1 MRLAAVQQPLE
12 VEMKRHV
19 ITAALML
26 ASLPLTACADH
37 PATAYQEQ
45 GSAAIRDLQ
54 LRLRD
59 AGYYPGP
66 ADGIWGAGTHDALAR
81 FQANRGLPAT
91 GEPDRQTVL
100 ALGLDPARYAAA
112 AYPPGPPPPA
122 YAPPATAYVPPPPAP
137 AADVETHD
145 IQRRLRELGYY
156 HGPLDGVMGHGT
168 RIALAEFQHDHR
180 LRVTGEPTHRTL
192 RALNLR
198 EEPELSGSSVPPDQ
212 GADHLNQRELQRIE
226 RGERF

>member
-1 MRLAAVQQPLE
+1 
-12 VEMKRHV
+12 MKRHV

-26 ASLPLTACADH
+26 ASLPLAACVDH
-37 PATAYQEQ
+37 SATLYQQ
-45 GSAAIRDLQ
+45 PGSAAIRDLQ

-66 ADGIWGAGTHDALAR
+66 ADGLSGAATHDALAR
-81 FQANRGLPAT
+81 FQAQRGLPVT

-112 AYPPGPPPPA
+112 AYPPNP
-122 YAPPATAYVPPPPAP
+122 PPATAYVPPPVPDS
-137 AADVETHD
+137 DVETHD

-156 HGPLDGVMGHGT
+156 QGPLDGVMGHRT

-198 EEPELSGSSVPPDQ
+198 GEPEMSGSSVPPEA
-212 GADHLNQRELQRIE
+212 GADRLNQRELERIE
-226 RGERF
+226 RGERL